1 MEHAIIALFLFFFS
15 LEILTEFALNELN
28 LRYVQARQKE
38 KPPELFANKIAAN
51 EYERSAAYTV
61 AKGRFQR
68 WATIYQAAIVLA
80 VLFGGVLPLLDR
92 AAASLEGA
100 VALSGYAHGVFFCF
114 GVGLLFSTA
123 GLVTDAYST
132 FALEG
137 RFGFN
142 KTSLRLYLIDRSKA
156 LLLAIALGVPFLWI
170 VLWLMDVTGPWWWV
184 WAFLFVTVFQLV
196 MIIIF
201 PTVIAPWFNKFE
213 PLKEGEWRTRILELA
228 ERVGFQTSGIH
239 IMDGSTRSSHS
250 NAYFTGIGKSKRIVL
265 FDTLIEQMS
274 IDQGLA
280 VLAHEMG
287 HYKMKHI
294 QRVLAIQAIFSLLG
308 LFVLS
313 LLLDFRPL
321 YTAFGLEPS
330 HHAALVLFSL
340 LAGPFTF
347 VLGPL
352 LNRISRKH
360 EYEADRFAVMTLRD
374 PKPMEEALVTLTLK
388 NLANLTPHPWY
399 SAYHYSHPSPT
410 ERIAALRHCAG

>member
-1 MEHAIIALFLFFFS
+1 
-15 LEILTEFALNELN
+15 
-28 LRYVQARQKE
+28 
-38 KPPELFANKIAAN
+38 
-51 EYERSAAYTV
+51 
-61 AKGRFQR
+61 
-68 WATIYQAAIVLA
+68 
-80 VLFGGVLPLLDR
+80 
-92 AAASLEGA
+92 
-100 VALSGYAHGVFFCF
+100 
-114 GVGLLFSTA
+114 
-123 GLVTDAYST
+123 
-132 FALEG
+132 
-137 RFGFN
+137 
-142 KTSLRLYLIDRSKA
+142 
-156 LLLAIALGVPFLWI
+156 
-170 VLWLMDVTGPWWWV
+170 
-184 WAFLFVTVFQLV
+184 
-196 MIIIF
+196 
-201 PTVIAPWFNKFE
+201 
-213 PLKEGEWRTRILELA
+213 
-228 ERVGFQTSGIH
+228 
-239 IMDGSTRSSHS
+239 
-250 NAYFTGIGKSKRIVL
+250 
-265 FDTLIEQMS
+265 
-274 IDQGLA
+274 
-280 VLAHEMG
+280 
-287 HYKMKHI
+287 MKHI